1 MRGIA
6 ILLVAAAVE
15 AQEIDRFAIEIMPG
29 LSNEQRET
37 LYRAVGKPA
46 EMEKALSGL
55 DSASAS
61 RLRAMPRG
69 ELREERYN
77 HSVLLEIGDLSAA
90 QRDLLERAIAA
101 TDAAMRALLVQR
113 RRIAPA
119 LDDEMRPRLVG
130 SLDRQR
136 YETEQRFWNI
146 VYFVLTPAQTRWA
159 RERLS
164 PRYRPVREPEQQL
177 YVLAGITPSQA
188 TRVRAVF
195 AEFESEKAADEAAT
209 LAIRAR
215 MQDRTLTPPERQALQ
230 REAGEAGARLARLTE
245 GLRGSIYGILTPE
258 QLAEFESGPLVLGM
272 GQRGQP
278 ASRLLGSLPLSPEQA
293 ARRAEL
299 QKEFEREQAA
309 IQKGMSGEY
318 NAMMK
323 EAFGPESPQQMTMET
338 MRREVYGRVL
348 GRMRALGGRF
358 VVEVLEPEQVARWI
372 VDPT

>member
-1 MRGIA
+1 MRGLA
-6 ILLVAAAVE
+6 ILLLAASAA

-29 LSNEQRET
+29 LTPEQREP

-46 EMEKALSGL
+46 EMEKALAAL
-55 DSASAS
+55 DPADAA

-77 HSVLLEIGDLSAA
+77 HGVVLEVEDLTAA
-90 QRDLLERAIAA
+90 QRDLLERAVAA

-113 RRIAPA
+113 RRIGPA

-136 YETEQRFWNI
+136 YETEQRFWNV

-177 YVLAGITPSQA
+177 YVLSGITPSQA
-188 TRVRAVF
+188 TRVRAIF
-195 AEFESEKAADEAAT
+195 AEFESEKAADDAAT
-209 LAIRAR
+209 LAVRAR
-215 MQDRTLTPPERQALQ
+215 LQDKTLAPAERQSLQ
-230 REAGEAGARLARLTE
+230 REAAEAGARLARLAE
-245 GLRGSIYGILTPE
+245 GLRGSIYAILTPE
-258 QLAEFESGPLVLGM
+258 QVAEFESGPLVLGM

-278 ASRLLGSLPLSPEQA
+278 ASRLLGAVPLSPEQA
-293 ARRAEL
+293 ARLAEL

-348 GRMRALGGRF
+348 GRMRAYGGRF
-358 VVEVLEPEQVARWI
+358 VAEVLEPDQVARWI

>member
-1 MRGIA
+1 VRGIA
-6 ILLVAAAVE
+6 ILLFAGTVA

-29 LSNEQRET
+29 LTPEQREP

-46 EMEKALSGL
+46 EMEKALAAL
-55 DSASAS
+55 EPADAA

-77 HSVLLEIGDLSAA
+77 HGVLLEVEDLTAA
-90 QRDLLERAIAA
+90 QRDLLERAVAA

-113 RRIAPA
+113 RRIAPS
-119 LDDEMRPRLVG
+119 LDDEMRPRMVA

-136 YETEQRFWNI
+136 YETEQRFWQV
-146 VYFVLTPAQTRWA
+146 VYFVLEPAQARWA

-177 YVLAGITPSQA
+177 YVLKGITPSQA
-188 TRVRAVF
+188 TRVRAIF
-195 AEFESEKAADEAAT
+195 AEFESERAADDAAT
-209 LAIRAR
+209 LALRAR
-215 MQDRTLTPPERQALQ
+215 LQDRSLAAAERQALQ
-230 REAGEAGARLARLTE
+230 CEAAEASARVQRLAD
-245 GLRGSIYGILTPE
+245 GLRGSIYAILTPE
-258 QLAEFESGPLVLGM
+258 QVLEFEASPLVLGM

-278 ASRLLGSLPLSPEQA
+278 ASRVLGTLPLSPEQA
-293 ARRAEL
+293 SRRAGM

-318 NAMMK
+318 NSMMK

-348 GRMRALGGRF
+348 ERMREFGGRF
-358 VVEVLEPEQVARWI
+358 VLEVLDAEQVARWI